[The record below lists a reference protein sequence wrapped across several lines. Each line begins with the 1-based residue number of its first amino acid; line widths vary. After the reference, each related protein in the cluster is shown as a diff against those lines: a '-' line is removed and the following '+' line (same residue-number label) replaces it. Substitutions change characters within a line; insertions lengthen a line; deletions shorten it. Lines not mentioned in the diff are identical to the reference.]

1 MDCSSLEGFDL
12 SKVSYLDDLCFAGAF
27 NSEKNVSV
35 TLRPEQFLLGG
46 AHFSRSGIKGVTFIE
61 NITEPGE
68 NQLLPSCCFYK
79 CKNLDTVVLSKSVST
94 FGVACFEGCLKL
106 TSDILAQTDC
116 AVTYLDYRCLAATGI
131 TEITIPLTVTDLP
144 GGVFAN
150 APALKKVNYY
160 SNYYSTTYGF
170 FGVLND
176 TKPSDVLPYM
186 TDTQYQKISNVNY
199 LKKPEKKGNTFIEE
213 LNIYN
218 VNNADWGSY
227 FANQPYLKTV
237 TIHNNEKSNYTLS
250 ENMFMFCPELT
261 TVTFDHPE
269 KVIEINSWAFAYC
282 PSLHSFPFE
291 QMTGLMYIGRN
302 AFLLSTDELG
312 FSKEELQA
320 WSSTSFPKANYGL
333 TGVLDL
339 SKCTKLSTIDSAAF
353 EMQYNITGV
362 KIPASVSSY
371 MYSVFIG
378 CTSIKNIIADCPM
391 DRIGQIGRNFS
402 IAVSSSYTN
411 KINHSINCYNDVI
424 ENITF
429 NNVNESINNIN
440 SSFFSNCVSLKNV
453 TIKNLKVL
461 PSCSF
466 VNCVSLKNV
475 DLPDTET
482 ISDQNFFST
491 GFFTINAPNVTVVNN
506 SGNPTN
512 YYRERK
518 VMWGN

>member
-12 SKVSYLDDLCFAGAF
+12 SKVSYLDDLSFAGAF

-333 TGVLDL
+333 TGELDL
-339 SKCTKLSTIDSAAF
+339 SKCT
-353 EMQYNITGV
+353 
-362 KIPASVSSY
+362 
-371 MYSVFIG
+371 
-378 CTSIKNIIADCPM
+378 
-391 DRIGQIGRNFS
+391 
-402 IAVSSSYTN
+402 
-411 KINHSINCYNDVI
+411 
-424 ENITF
+424 
-429 NNVNESINNIN
+429 
-440 SSFFSNCVSLKNV
+440 
-453 TIKNLKVL
+453 
-461 PSCSF
+461 
-466 VNCVSLKNV
+466 
-475 DLPDTET
+475 
-482 ISDQNFFST
+482 
-491 GFFTINAPNVTVVNN
+491 
-506 SGNPTN
+506 
-512 YYRERK
+512 
-518 VMWGN
+518 